1 MKVYI
6 IGHAISPY
14 RGSEPGFTWNWAW
27 ELSQHVPVE
36 VLAYPQYCYEVD
48 SFLAENPTHSF
59 KVHWVT
65 PRGLDPW
72 RPEAGERGIHFHYLL
87 WLWEVRSKLRKLLK
101 AAKGKE
107 RVIIHQVSWGT
118 LSAPPPYQ
126 GLGIPIVWG
135 PVGGGQCAP
144 ASFKRYFNGWWK
156 KEVLRTLRLRFLPYF
171 PVWRAMVKQYSL
183 ILVVNYETER
193 LLRAVGAKDVHLF
206 LDAGVPRGFGLLA
219 PPEPQ
224 MKEGFTLLWAGRLEP
239 RKALPLALE
248 ALAQVR
254 DPVHLVVAGDGPMR
268 ETWRRYAR
276 ELGVQERVTFLGMVS
291 REEMIR
297 LFQNVDAF
305 IFTSLRDT
313 FGSVVLEAMAFGLP
327 VIVPDHQGVGAFVPA
342 NAGIKVPV
350 STPELT
356 VRGFA
361 EAIER
366 LYKDYDLRFS
376 LARGAWASAQEH
388 RWERKVERMLEL
400 YEKILD

>member
-1 MKVYI
+1 
-6 IGHAISPY
+6 
-14 RGSEPGFTWNWAW
+14 
-27 ELSQHVPVE
+27 
-36 VLAYPQYCYEVD
+36 
-48 SFLAENPTHSF
+48 
-59 KVHWVT
+59 
-65 PRGLDPW
+65 
-72 RPEAGERGIHFHYLL
+72 
-87 WLWEVRSKLRKLLK
+87 
-101 AAKGKE
+101 
-107 RVIIHQVSWGT
+107 
-118 LSAPPPYQ
+118 
-126 GLGIPIVWG
+126 
-135 PVGGGQCAP
+135 
-144 ASFKRYFNGWWK
+144 
-156 KEVLRTLRLRFLPYF
+156 
-171 PVWRAMVKQYSL
+171 MVKQYSL